1 VVVWEAPLRVAVM
14 VAVWL
19 VVMVPR
25 LAVKVV
31 EVVVAGTVTDAGTV
45 SAALLLDSAS
55 ALPPVGAA

>member
-1 VVVWEAPLRVAVM
+1 M